1 MRLFKKKRP
10 EINSYELCVLN
21 ALWKMGNVASI
32 NDLKE
37 NVIEEYDY
45 TEEVVKKSIDGLIV
59 KGYVEA
65 DTENDKIMISKDLR
79 ELWIDKTQYVLN
91 MISKYGVYM

>member
-10 EINSYELCVLN
+10 EINSYELYVLN

-37 NVIEEYDY
+37 NVIEEYDF

-65 DTENDKIMISKDLR
+65 DTENDKIIISKDLK
-79 ELWIDKTQYVLN
+79 ELWIDKTQYVF
-91 MISKYGVYM
+91 